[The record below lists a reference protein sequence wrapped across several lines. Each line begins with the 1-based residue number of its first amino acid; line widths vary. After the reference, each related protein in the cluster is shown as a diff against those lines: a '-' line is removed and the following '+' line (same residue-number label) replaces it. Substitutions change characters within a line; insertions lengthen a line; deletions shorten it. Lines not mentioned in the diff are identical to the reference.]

1 VPGGVLDQS
10 RCPGPRARRQAA
22 APNLEHAKA
31 TVLEKE
37 LAEAVAPNQARER
50 GGRRPG
56 PRARR
61 GRRPRPRARRG
72 HRLRPTARCD
82 ATHDKDIGATCLR
95 PRVRSAVPVCHPR
108 RQEAVPPSCQEVGLR
123 ILLRAT
129 DTLTSKKERLTCW
142 CHAS

>member
-1 VPGGVLDQS
+1 LVLREWRARQATADAPTGHQPCRWCICDVPGGALDQS
-10 RCPGPRARRQAA
+10 CCPGPRARREAA

-61 GRRPRPRARRG
+61 GRRPGPRARRG
-72 HRLRPTARCD
+72 RRLRPTARCD
-82 ATHDKDIGATCLR
+82 TTHDQD
-95 PRVRSAVPVCHPR
+95 
-108 RQEAVPPSCQEVGLR
+108 
-123 ILLRAT
+123 
-129 DTLTSKKERLTCW
+129 
-142 CHAS
+142 